1 MHSTFNDLALYKFQ
15 QLKVDNFFHLLVQAL
30 VQTFEE
36 DDDPIVM
43 VEQMINKMQL
53 IARMHEEITKNVN

>member
-1 MHSTFNDLALYKFQ
+1 MHSTFNDLVVYKFQ
-15 QLKVDNFFHLLVQAL
+15 QLKAHNFLNLLVQAL
-30 VQTFEE
+30 VQIFEE

-53 IARMHEEITKNVN
+53 IARMHGKITKKVN